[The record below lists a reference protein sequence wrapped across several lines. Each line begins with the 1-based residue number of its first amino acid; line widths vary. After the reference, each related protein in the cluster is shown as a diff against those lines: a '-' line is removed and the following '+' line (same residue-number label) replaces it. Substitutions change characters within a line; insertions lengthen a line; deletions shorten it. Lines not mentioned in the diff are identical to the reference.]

1 MRLFSFDNC
10 PSVVSCASVA
20 GGTEQQGPLSSFF
33 DITEND
39 TKFGLDTWEKA
50 ESRMIELCISLS
62 LKKAG
67 LSAQEIDLA
76 FAGDLMNQCTAS
88 NFAFR
93 GRDLPFCG
101 LYGACSTFAES
112 LGLAALAVDSGKADR
127 TLSLASSHF
136 CTAERQYRYPLEYG
150 NQRTPAS
157 QTTVTGAG
165 CVILGRGGPDA
176 VCISEF
182 LPGRIVD
189 LSAKDMNN
197 MGAAMAPA
205 ALDTLLRYQKE
216 TCTDFSRFD
225 GIFTGDLG
233 AEGLKMLRILA
244 EEKGLSLPSSLG
256 DCGLLI
262 YDRARQDVH
271 AGGSGAGCSAS
282 VFCGYLYSKLQT
294 GEWNDI
300 LLIGTG
306 ALMSPATAL
315 QKETIP
321 AIAHLVRIRR
331 L

>member
-1 MRLFSFDNC
+1 MRLFCFENR
-10 PSVVSCASVA
+10 PRIVSCASV
-20 GGTEQQGPLSSFF
+20 GGGLEQQGPLSSFF
-33 DITEND
+33 DLTEND

-50 ESRMIELCISLS
+50 ERRMNELCVSLVMQ
-62 LKKAG
+62 KAKI
-67 LSAQEIDLA
+67 LPEEIDLA

-88 NFAFR
+88 SFAFR
-93 GRDLPFCG
+93 GRDLPYCG

-112 LGLAALAVDSGKADR
+112 LGLAALAVDSGKAR
-127 TLSLASSHF
+127 RALSLASSHF

-150 NQRTPAS
+150 NQRTPTS

-165 CVILGRGGPDA
+165 CVILGQDPSPVG
-176 VCISEF
+176 ILEF
-182 LPGRIVD
+182 MPGRIVD

-216 TCTDFSRFD
+216 TQTDFSGFD

-233 AEGLKMLRILA
+233 AEGLKMLRVLSDR
-244 EEKGLSLPSSLG
+244 EGLSLPSSLN
-256 DCGLLI
+256 DCGILI
-262 YDRARQDVH
+262 YDRVRQDVH

-282 VFCGYLYSKLQT
+282 VFCGYLYSKLLD

-306 ALMSPATAL
+306 ALMSPTTAL
-315 QKETIP
+315 QKESIP
-321 AIAHLVRIRR
+321 AVAHLVRIRR
-331 L
+331 C